1 MTNCFHKIFNKPF
14 DQTREEKFNLVNNKC
29 NNIKTFNNYQKIPAQ
44 FKIPMHKYLY
54 TFIEPNNP
62 LYKLRLVDVFINEE
76 MLFLTNVILCFI
88 YTRIK
93 QSNVQ
98 NQDPF
103 TFKM

>member
-1 MTNCFHKIFNKPF
+1 LLTTNVITSRLSITTKEI
-14 DQTREEKFNLVNNKC
+14 L
-29 NNIKTFNNYQKIPAQ
+29 AQ

-76 MLFLTNVILCFI
+76 MLFLTNIILCFI
-88 YTRIK
+88 YTRTK

-103 TFKM
+103 TFKMLLFIGDLAQLLPIYHH